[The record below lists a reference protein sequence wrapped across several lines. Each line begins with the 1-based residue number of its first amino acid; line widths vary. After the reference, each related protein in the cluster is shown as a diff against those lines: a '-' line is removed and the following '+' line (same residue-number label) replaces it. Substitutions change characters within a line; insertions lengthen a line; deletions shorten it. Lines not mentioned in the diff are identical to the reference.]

1 MLDSLFLMQSFRFL
15 AAILI
20 FGISVAAQA
29 PRVPHKPANPAADLA
44 HPNIIL
50 ITLDTTRADRMGF
63 LGSKR
68 GLTPNLDAIAKHGV
82 AFSRAYSH
90 VPITTASHTTILT
103 GTYPQFN
110 HVNDFGVPLSP
121 RLPYLPDLLHAQGY
135 HTGAFVGSLIL
146 DPLDGTAPGFDRGF
160 EVYDA
165 GFHLR
170 RHGMDRY
177 QSVERRA
184 GEVVNHALS
193 WLSQLQNGPFFLWVH
208 LYDAHDPYDPPA
220 PYKTRF
226 ASQPYDGEIAYAD
239 SAVGKLIAEIRK
251 HGLYD
256 ETLIAVMADHGE
268 SLGAHGENTH
278 GIFLYDETLHVPLLF
293 KLPGA
298 HAAAKR
304 IDARVRLV
312 DVAPTIL
319 QEAGVPVPKEMQGE
333 SLSAMMAM
341 AAAAPKTA
349 TAAPRGA
356 TTAQPDLSNAA
367 NDAAKIKDDRPAYA
381 ETDYPHRAFGWS
393 SLRALRSG
401 KYLYIRAPERE
412 LYNQTVDPE
421 ALHNLAPETKAIA
434 DTIAARLDTFRATT
448 SQTLVE
454 LAKPDAE
461 QTQKLQ
467 ALGYVSSDAAAAK
480 SNDEDKRTGVDPDPK
495 TKIEISNLLHDAMF
509 DVEDARYQEA
519 VPLLKRVL
527 AEEPNMPVANM
538 QYGMAQSRLKN
549 YAEALPPL
557 QKASQLL
564 PDNGMGRYELG
575 LALFET
581 GDWKAAAPQ
590 FEVAVA
596 KAPKWADA
604 QFSLA
609 AVYARIDRV
618 PEAID
623 RLDICLELS
632 PDHYR
637 ANLLRGRLL
646 SLLGKPADAL
656 PNLQKAAAVEPGSK
670 EAHTFLADAYAQLGR
685 SVEEK
690 AERAK
695 AGQSKPPTH

>member
-1 MLDSLFLMQSFRFL
+1 MRFFRILAVLLLFKLCL
-15 AAILI
+15 A
-20 FGISVAAQA
+20 SQA
-29 PRVPHKPANPAADLA
+29 PRAPHKSPAVALDST

-68 GLTPNLDAIAKHGV
+68 GLTPNLDAMARQGV
-82 AFSRAYSH
+82 AFTRAYAH
-90 VPITTASHTTILT
+90 VPLTTASHTTILT
-103 GTYPQFN
+103 GTYPQYN
-110 HVNDFGVPLSP
+110 RVDDFGIPLSP

-170 RHGMDRY
+170 RHGTDRY
-177 QSVERRA
+177 KSVERRA
-184 GEVVNHALS
+184 GDVVIHALA
-193 WLSQLQNGPFFLWVH
+193 WLSQLPNGPFFLWVH
-208 LYDAHDPYDPPA
+208 LYDAHDPYDPP
-220 PYKTRF
+220 PPFKERF
-226 ASQPYDGEIAYAD
+226 ASHPYDGEIAYAD
-239 SAVGKLIAEIRK
+239 SAVGMLIAEIRK

-293 KLPGA
+293 KLPASRAGGK
-298 HAAAKR
+298 H

-319 QEAGVPVPKEMQGE
+319 QEAGLPVPKEIQGE
-333 SLSAMMAM
+333 SLSAMM
-341 AAAAPKTA
+341 KTA
-349 TAAPRGA
+349 TMKTPAAEVHGGSPMKKDIANASVA
-356 TTAQPDLSNAA
+356 TSDGVNSELA
-367 NDAAKIKDDRPAYA
+367 NGDRPAYA

-412 LYNQTVDPE
+412 LYNQTVDLE
-421 ALHNLAPETKAIA
+421 AAHNLAPSAKAVA
-434 DTIAARLDTFRATT
+434 DTIAGQLDAFRSGT
-448 SQTLVE
+448 SQTLIE
-454 LAKPDAE
+454 LAKPDPE
-461 QTQKLQ
+461 QTRKLQ
-467 ALGYVSSDAAAAK
+467 ALGYVASAATT
-480 SNDEDKRTGVDPDPK
+480 SHDDKNLNGVDPK
-495 TKIEISNLLHDAMF
+495 LKIKVSNMLHDAMF
-509 DVEDARYQEA
+509 DVEDARYQDA

-527 AEEPNMPVANM
+527 AEEPNMPIANM
-538 QYGMAQSRLKN
+538 QYGMAQARLQN
-549 YAEALPPL
+549 YAEAIPPL
-557 QKASQLL
+557 QKATQLL
-564 PDNGMGRYELG
+564 PDNGMGRYEFG

-581 GDWKAAAPQ
+581 GDWKGAAPQ
-590 FEVAVA
+590 FEEAVA

-609 AVYARIDRV
+609 SVYARIDRV
-618 PEAID
+618 PEAMEH
-623 RLDICLELS
+623 LDVCLELS

-646 SLLGKPADAL
+646 SLLGKPSDAL
-656 PNLQKAAAVEPGSK
+656 PNLQKAAVVEPNSR
-670 EAHTFLADAYAQLGR
+670 EAHLFLADAYAQLGR
-685 SVEEK
+685 VVEER
-690 AERAK
+690 AERAQADK
-695 AGQSKPPTH
+695 LPAPVH

>member
-1 MLDSLFLMQSFRFL
+1 MLDSFFLMQLFRVLAFL
-15 AAILI
+15 LI
-20 FGISVAAQA
+20 FVGFVASAQA
-29 PRVPHKPANPAADLA
+29 PRAVHKPPPATVDSS

-68 GLTPNLDAIAKHGV
+68 GLTPNLDAMARHGV
-82 AFSRAYSH
+82 AFTRAYSH

-110 HVNDFGVPLSP
+110 RVDDFGIPLSP

-160 EVYDA
+160 EIYDA

-177 QSVERRA
+177 KSVERRA
-184 GEVVNHALS
+184 DDVVSHALA
-193 WLSQLQNGPFFLWVH
+193 WLSQLENGPFFLWVH
-208 LYDAHDPYDPPA
+208 LYDAHDPYDPPPPFKA
-220 PYKTRF
+220 KF

-239 SAVGKLIAEIRK
+239 SAVGRLLDELRK

-293 KLPGA
+293 KLPA
-298 HAAAKR
+298 SHAAGKK
-304 IDARVRLV
+304 IDTRARLV

-319 QEAGVPVPKEMQGE
+319 QEAGLPIPKEMQGE
-333 SLSAMMAM
+333 SLLPLMNK
-341 AAAAPKTA
+341 AAAPSG
-349 TAAPRGA
+349 APA
-356 TTAQPDLSNAA
+356 
-367 NDAAKIKDDRPAYA
+367 DASEEDRPAYA

-393 SLRALRSG
+393 SLRALRTG
-401 KYLYIRAPERE
+401 KYLFVRAPDRE
-412 LYNQTVDPE
+412 LYNQTTDPE
-421 ALHNLAPETKAIA
+421 ASHNLAAGSKAVA
-434 DTIAARLDTFRATT
+434 DTIAAQLDAFRTRT

-454 LAKPDAE
+454 LAKPDPE
-461 QTQKLQ
+461 QMQKLQ
-467 ALGYVSSDAAAAK
+467 ALGYVSSDSETAGGTAH
-480 SNDEDKRTGVDPDPK
+480 DDKNLGGVDPK
-495 TKIEISNLLHDAMF
+495 KKIEISNLLHDAMF

-527 AEEPNMPVANM
+527 AEEPEMPVANM
-538 QYGMAQSRLKN
+538 QYGMAEARLKN
-549 YAEALPPL
+549 YSEALPPL
-557 QKASQLL
+557 EKAAKLL
-564 PDNGMGRYELG
+564 PDNSMGRYELG

-581 GDWKAAAPQ
+581 GDWKGAAPQ
-590 FEVAVA
+590 FEAAVA

-609 AVYARIDRV
+609 SVYARIDRV
-618 PEAID
+618 PEAMEH
-623 RLDICLELS
+623 LDICLALS

-646 SLLGKPADAL
+646 FLLGKPEDAIA
-656 PNLQKAAAVEPGSK
+656 NLQKATAAEPNSR
-670 EAHTFLADAYAQLGR
+670 EAHTFLAEAYAQTGR
-685 SVEEK
+685 SAEAQLERTR
-690 AERAK
+690 AERVT
-695 AGQSKPPTH
+695 PPTH

>member
-1 MLDSLFLMQSFRFL
+1 MLDSLFRMRLFRVL
-15 AAILI
+15 AVLLILEVC
-20 FGISVAAQA
+20 FAAQ
-29 PRVPHKPANPAADLA
+29 PPHSSRKPTAASLDST

-68 GLTPNLDAIAKHGV
+68 GLTPNLDAMATQGI

-110 HVNDFGVPLSP
+110 HVNDFGIPLSP
-121 RLPYLPDLLHAQGY
+121 QLPYLPDLLKAQGY

-177 QSVERRA
+177 KSVERRA
-184 GEVVNHALS
+184 GDVVNHALA
-193 WLSQLQNGPFFLWVH
+193 WLSQLPNGPFFLWVH
-208 LYDAHDPYDPPA
+208 LYDAHDPYDPPPPFKA
-220 PYKTRF
+220 RF
-226 ASQPYDGEIAYAD
+226 AAQPYDGEVAYAD
-239 SAVGKLIAEIRK
+239 SAVGKLLDEIRK

-293 KLPGA
+293 KLPA
-298 HAAAKR
+298 SRAAGKR

-319 QEAGVPVPKEMQGE
+319 QEAGLPVPKEMQGE
-333 SLSAMMAM
+333 SLSAMMTMKPAAGPHG
-341 AAAAPKTA
+341 AAAVEEERST
-349 TAAPRGA
+349 
-356 TTAQPDLSNAA
+356 
-367 NDAAKIKDDRPAYA
+367 YA

-401 KYLYIRAPERE
+401 KYLYVRAPERE
-412 LYNQTVDPE
+412 LYNQVIDPE
-421 ALHNLAPETKAIA
+421 AAHNLAGGAKAVA
-434 DTIAARLDTFRATT
+434 DTIAAQLDTFRSRT

-467 ALGYVSSDAAAAK
+467 ALGYVASSAAE
-480 SNDEDKRTGVDPDPK
+480 SRDDEKLTGVDPK
-495 TKIEISNLLHDAMF
+495 TKIEVSNLLHDAMF
-509 DVEDARYQEA
+509 DVEDAHYQEA

-538 QYGMAQSRLKN
+538 QYGMAQARLKN
-549 YAEALPPL
+549 YAEAIPPL

-581 GDWKAAAPQ
+581 GDWKGAAPQ
-590 FEVAVA
+590 FEAAVVR
-596 KAPKWADA
+596 APKWADA

-618 PEAID
+618 PEAMD
-623 RLDICLELS
+623 HLDTCLGLS

-646 SLLGKPADAL
+646 SLLGKPSEAL
-656 PNLQKAAAVEPGSK
+656 PNLQKAAAVEPDSR
-670 EAHTFLADAYAQLGR
+670 EAHLFLADAYAQLGR
-685 SVEEK
+685 SAEEK
-690 AERAK
+690 VERARAEMVK
-695 AGQSKPPTH
+695 APAR

>member
-1 MLDSLFLMQSFRFL
+1 MLDSFFRMRFFRILAVLLLFNLCL
-15 AAILI
+15 A
-20 FGISVAAQA
+20 SQTRRA
-29 PRVPHKPANPAADLA
+29 PRKAPAAPVDST

-68 GLTPNLDAIAKHGV
+68 GLTPNLDAMARQGV
-82 AFSRAYSH
+82 AFTRAYAH

-110 HVNDFGVPLSP
+110 RVDDFGIPLSP
-121 RLPYLPDLLHAQGY
+121 RLPYLPDLLHGQGY

-160 EVYDA
+160 EIYDA

-177 QSVERRA
+177 KSVERRA
-184 GEVVNHALS
+184 GDVVNHALA
-193 WLSQLQNGPFFLWVH
+193 WLSQLENGPFFLWVH
-208 LYDAHDPYDPPA
+208 LYDAHDPYDPPPPFKA
-220 PYKTRF
+220 KF
-226 ASQPYDGEIAYAD
+226 ASQLYDGEIAYAD
-239 SAVGKLIAEIRK
+239 SAVGKLIDELRK

-293 KLPGA
+293 KLPASRTGG
-298 HAAAKR
+298 KQ

-319 QEAGVPVPKEMQGE
+319 QEVGLAVPKEMQGE
-333 SLSAMMAM
+333 SLAPLMNKIATNPPHPAGRVSPLASA
-341 AAAAPKTA
+341 
-349 TAAPRGA
+349 GN
-356 TTAQPDLSNAA
+356 SEE
-367 NDAAKIKDDRPAYA
+367 DDRPAYA

-393 SLRALRSG
+393 SLRSLRTG
-401 KYLYIRAPERE
+401 KYLYIRAPDRE
-412 LYNQTVDPE
+412 LYNETADPE
-421 ALHNLAPETKAIA
+421 SAHNLAAGSKAVA
-434 DTIAARLDTFRATT
+434 DTIATQLDAFRIRT

-461 QTQKLQ
+461 QTRKLQ
-467 ALGYVSSDAAAAK
+467 ALGYVASDASTPHDDNNLNGA
-480 SNDEDKRTGVDPDPK
+480 DPK
-495 TKIEISNLLHDAMF
+495 VKIEISNLLHDAMF

-527 AEEPNMPVANM
+527 AEEPNMPIANM
-538 QYGMAQSRLKN
+538 QYGMAQARLKN
-549 YAEALPPL
+549 YPEAIPPL
-557 QKASQLL
+557 QKATQLL
-564 PDNGMGRYELG
+564 PDNGMGRYEFG

-581 GDWKAAAPQ
+581 GDWKGAAPQ
-590 FEVAVA
+590 FEAAVA

-609 AVYARIDRV
+609 SVYARIDRV
-618 PEAID
+618 PEAMEH
-623 RLDICLELS
+623 LDACLELS

-646 SLLGKPADAL
+646 SLLGKPSDAL
-656 PNLQKAAAVEPGSK
+656 PNLQKAASVEPNSR
-670 EAHTFLADAYAQLGR
+670 EAHLFLADAYAQLGR
-685 SVEEK
+685 VVDEQ
-690 AERAK
+690 AERAQAEK
-695 AGQSKPPTH
+695 VPAPVH